1 VKVQGHDDLVMRED
15 RRPRHHQQGR
25 SALTSTVVDGND
37 LAAVMADAGMAPE
50 VETPNADT
58 PVAKTD
64 DKPVDATKT
73 DPVVEAEVEEAEDAE
88 GLTEKERAEWSK
100 AMQKRVG
107 RKHRQMKEA
116 EEFAADQIRLRREA
130 EVRAADLERQVS
142 EARARDK
149 PAAAKPA
156 TEPQREDFATDA
168 EFVKASVKWGVDQ
181 GIAEREAQR
190 EQRELD
196 AGVERRFQAAMNTV
210 PDFQTVIEANPLS
223 FPEHMRAYVR
233 ESDMS
238 AEICYYFAKQPLAL
252 EKIKALHAVRQLV
265 ELGKIEAKLQP
276 FGSSQSSSKA
286 GDKPEASGK
295 ADASP
300 STTDTGFRPSKTRSD
315 APVIKP
321 LSQGDGAQVE
331 VDPEKMTT
339 RQMIEDFQKT
349 NKVNLNARKRH

>member
-1 VKVQGHDDLVMRED
+1 MTTV
-15 RRPRHHQQGR
+15 
-25 SALTSTVVDGND
+25 VVDGND
-37 LAAVMADAGMAPE
+37 LAAVMADAGMEPE
-50 VETPNADT
+50 VETPEADKLT
-58 PVAKTD
+58 DKDGAKGESKPAD
-64 DKPVDATKT
+64 DPKSADSAAGTET
-73 DPVVEAEVEEAEDAE
+73 EEAEDAE

-130 EVRAADLERQVS
+130 EVRASDLERQVN

-149 PAAAKPA
+149 PADAKPA
-156 TEPQREDFATDA
+156 AEPQREDFATDA

-196 AGVERRFQAAMNTV
+196 AGVQRRFQSAMSVV
-210 PDFQTVIEANPLS
+210 PDFQTVIEAHPLT

-238 AEICYYFAKQPLAL
+238 AEICYHFAKDPQALA
-252 EKIKALHAVRQLV
+252 KITALHPVRQLV

-276 FGSSQSSSKA
+276 FGSSQGSPKA
-286 GDKPEASGK
+286 GDKPEAGGK
-295 ADASP
+295 VEASP
-300 STTDTGFRPSKTRSD
+300 STTDTGFRPGKTRSD